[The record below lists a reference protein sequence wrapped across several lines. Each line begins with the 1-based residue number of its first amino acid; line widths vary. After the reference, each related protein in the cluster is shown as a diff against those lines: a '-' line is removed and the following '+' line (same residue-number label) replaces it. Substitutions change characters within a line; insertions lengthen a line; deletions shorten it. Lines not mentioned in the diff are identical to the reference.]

1 MRLDRNED
9 RAIGVFV
16 QIRAANSD
24 ETISDQDFAGWGF
37 SDGLSM
43 VSNRR
48 SLAA

>member
-1 MRLDRNED
+1 VNEPGSKLQA
-9 RAIGVFV
+9 RFV

-24 ETISDQDFAGWGF
+24 ETISDQDFAGQGLFPW
-37 SDGLSM
+37 LSM